1 LNGILRSLHVFWAP
15 IALLYTTTVADTF
28 NIVDRTQYP
37 ALSKIYSMT
46 SSSESYASASLKSPP
61 SHVSR
66 HSNDSDDS
74 LRALEL
80 SEGPILA
87 GSFQRGRSYSISGFD
102 FQHDLLP
109 LSASLSEP
117 EGMHGES
124 TEKSLGLVNGM
135 CSRGVFIIPALNM

>member
-1 LNGILRSLHVFWAP
+1 
-15 IALLYTTTVADTF
+15 
-28 NIVDRTQYP
+28 
-37 ALSKIYSMT
+37 MT
-46 SSSESYASASLKSPP
+46 SSSESYASLKSPP

-66 HSNDSDDS
+66 HSNDSEDS

-80 SEGPILA
+80 AEGPILA

-117 EGMHGES
+117 ESMHGES

-135 CSRGVFIIPALNM
+135 CSRGVFFFPR